1 MILAIIPARGGSKG
15 LPGKHLKRLAGKPV
29 IQYTIEAARNS
40 KCFDRVVVSSDSD
53 DILSVAKT
61 LGSDALKRP
70 DELATDVSNIDD
82 TLKHVVEAYDR
93 LNTPPSIIVWLQPNV
108 PIRHPKHIELILNE
122 LLTTNADSVLAVS
135 LVRFPVEK
143 AMKCDTG
150 WLSPFFGNISERAH
164 RQQYRSSYVTNGSVY
179 AIRRETIMKEKAPGD
194 PYDYFFG
201 SKKRGFV
208 IEDPKYGI
216 EINDAFDY
224 HLCEFLL
231 TQESDEELQ

>member
-40 KCFDRVVVSSDSD
+40 KCFDKVVVSSDSD
-53 DILSVAKT
+53 EILSVAKS
-61 LGSDALKRP
+61 LGSDVLKRP
-70 DELATDVSNIDD
+70 SELATDQSNIDD
-82 TLKHVVEAYDR
+82 VLKHVVETYDR
-93 LNTPPSIIVWLQPNV
+93 FNTPPSIVVWLQPNV
-108 PIRHPKHIELILNE
+108 PIRHPKHIKLIVNK
-122 LLTTNADSVLAVS
+122 LLTTNADSVLS
-135 LVRFPVEK
+135 ISPVRFPIEK
-143 AMKCDTG
+143 AMRCDNDR
-150 WLSPFFGNISERAH
+150 LSPFFDDIAEKMN

-179 AIRRETIMKEKAPGD
+179 AIRRETLMKEKAPGD

-201 SKKRGFV
+201 REKKGYI

-224 HLCEFLL
+224 HLCEFLF
-231 TQESDEELQ
+231 TQESDE